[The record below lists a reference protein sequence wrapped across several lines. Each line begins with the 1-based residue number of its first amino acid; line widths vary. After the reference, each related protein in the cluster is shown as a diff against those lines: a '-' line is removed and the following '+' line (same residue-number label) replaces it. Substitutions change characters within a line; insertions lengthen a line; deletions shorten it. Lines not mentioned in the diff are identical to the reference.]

1 MTGDQW
7 SAVDNYVDQQLIG
20 DDPVLNAT
28 LQAASDNGLP
38 EINVTPSQGKFLHL
52 LALARGA
59 RRVLEIGTLAG
70 YSTIWL
76 ARALPVGG
84 SLTTL
89 EANPRHA
96 EVARANIERAG
107 LADIVDIRVGP
118 ALDTLPI
125 LVDEGAGPYDLVF
138 IDADKANNANYTDW
152 ALRLTK
158 PGSVIIVDNVIRNG
172 GVIDETSDD
181 PSVVG
186 TRALFDLLNDDQRLS
201 ATAVQTV
208 GGKGYDGFVMA
219 VVT

>member
-52 LALARGA
+52 LALAGGA